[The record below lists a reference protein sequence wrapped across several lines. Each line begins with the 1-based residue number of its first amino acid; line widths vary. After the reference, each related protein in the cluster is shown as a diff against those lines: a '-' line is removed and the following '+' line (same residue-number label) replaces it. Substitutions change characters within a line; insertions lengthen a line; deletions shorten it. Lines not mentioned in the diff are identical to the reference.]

1 MLAEAIIAAMDM
13 ITTLSL
19 SLSWICAISYT
30 KSSIQKSGDLGLF
43 TKAQDKLGAF
53 WSFFIHLEPMC
64 TAYSHGVM
72 IGRGHVAGP
81 ARPFPTWKGPFH
93 FYSFFF
99 FFLKKKK
106 KNKKFKI

>member
-72 IGRGHVAGP
+72 IGRAMLP
-81 ARPFPTWKGPFH
+81 ALPGPFLRGKGH
-93 FYSFFF
+93 FTFIVFFF
-99 FFLKKKK
+99 FFEK
-106 KNKKFKI
+106 KNKK